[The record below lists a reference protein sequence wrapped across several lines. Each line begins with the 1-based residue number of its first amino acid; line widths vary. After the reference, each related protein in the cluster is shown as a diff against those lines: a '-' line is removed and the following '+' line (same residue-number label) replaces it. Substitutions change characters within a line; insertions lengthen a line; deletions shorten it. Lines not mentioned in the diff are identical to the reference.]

1 MDLNERDR
9 RATSSPSP
17 ILAQSMDTGSGS
29 ESNYIST
36 LITLGQ
42 FWFEAYQGVTPT
54 EGFFVIWN
62 CSL

>member
-1 MDLNERDR
+1 MPP
-9 RATSSPSP
+9 TP

-29 ESNYIST
+29 ESNYIAT

-42 FWFEAYQGVTPT
+42 FWFEAYHGVTPI